1 MKTDPDR
8 IAQGA
13 LLSMLIELSSTPKPG
28 NVDRSHDFEEIK
40 FHHFLISAVSA
51 YPVFRQAALGGEPA
65 GILIRRAVS
74 AWRGWGLSQNT
85 HFGTIA
91 LLVPLAKAAGRGGDL
106 QEEVVRVLEETT
118 VEDAVEFYA
127 AFKIAGARVAE
138 VEEMSLDD
146 PTSMDRML
154 SEKRTLLDLMR
165 LSCGHDLVAREWS
178 TGFERSFYLSRILA
192 ERVGDLGINDG
203 VVIAYLE
210 ALAQVPDGLVA
221 SKFGL
226 ARAVEASG
234 RARAILG
241 GEVSETLRLAGEL
254 DDQFIEEDVNPG
266 STADLIGAAL
276 FIAMMEGAILRS
288 EEG

>member
-13 LLSMLIELSSTPKPG
+13 LLSMLLELSSTPKPG

-51 YPVFRQAALGGEPA
+51 YPVFRQAALGGEPV

-74 AWRGWGLSQNT
+74 AWRSWGLSQNT

-106 QEEVVRVLEETT
+106 QEEAVRVLEETT
-118 VEDAVEFYA
+118 VEDALEFYA
-127 AFKIAGARVAE
+127 AFRIAGARVAE
-138 VEEMSLDD
+138 VEDLSLED
-146 PTSMDRML
+146 PRSSDRLL

-178 TGFERSFYLSRILA
+178 TGFERSFSLSRILE
-192 ERVGDLGINDG
+192 ERVKDLGINDG

-226 ARAVEASG
+226 AKAEEASE

-241 GEVSETLRLAGEL
+241 GEIFETLRLAGDL
-254 DDQFIEEDVNPG
+254 DDEFIEEDVNPG

-276 FIAMMEGAILRS
+276 FIALMEGFILRS